1 MEVINQL
8 RTNGKITEGEF
19 NFMNDQ
25 AGRAQDS
32 ADAGMEKTA
41 KSTMQRPW
49 SRSKPSRPLLLRT
62 EAGYLGQHQ
71 RPAGPAGYGQHDEPY
86 PAGSNS
92 QAVKIAVELV
102 GPDGKYRTDARSA
115 LAWLT
120 APCRKSSPM
129 PKAVPFLAPVPAPRT
144 ASSAG

>member
-1 MEVINQL
+1 
-8 RTNGKITEGEF
+8 
-19 NFMNDQ
+19 MNDQ

-49 SRSKPSRPLLLRT
+49 SRSNQSSCCCVQKLDISVSINDQQALQDMDSMMNRIQQ
-62 EAGYLGQHQ
+62 A
-71 RPAGPAGYGQHDEPY
+71 A
-86 PAGSNS
+86 S

-115 LAWLT
+115 LDWLT

-129 PKAVPFLAPVPAPRT
+129 PKAVPFLAPVPART
-144 ASSAG
+144 AFSAG